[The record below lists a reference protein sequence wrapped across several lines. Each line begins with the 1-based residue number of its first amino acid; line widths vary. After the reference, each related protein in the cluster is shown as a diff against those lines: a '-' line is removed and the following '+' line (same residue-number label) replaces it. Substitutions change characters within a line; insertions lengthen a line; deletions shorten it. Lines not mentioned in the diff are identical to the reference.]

1 MWRNSD
7 TTYEALLY
15 FIFLKLINM
24 IDESGHYFDL
34 KKCIKFRGCFF
45 CKVNLSLVK
54 FILEVEYPFFPFLFL
69 TKSITIFK
77 FGLQVHNHMSF
88 QEIYKHY
95 LLVPKFLVTSA
106 GFFQKSRKLMKKW
119 WSYKSHKKGYT
130 LFWKSNCIFLRNI

>member
-1 MWRNSD
+1 
-7 TTYEALLY
+7 
-15 FIFLKLINM
+15 M

-69 TKSITIFK
+69 TKNITIFK

-95 LLVPKFLVTSA
+95 LLVPKFLVTA
-106 GFFQKSRKLMKKW
+106 GFFSKIQKTNEKMMKL
-119 WSYKSHKKGYT
+119 
-130 LFWKSNCIFLRNI
+130 